1 MSHSKAIPYS
11 IRYRSDLMS
20 RLHSMSLSIIILLET
35 SSLARV
41 EMIHMS
47 HLPCVLLNKE
57 AALAFKSPI
66 ILQLVLHTLDLLFQA
81 MTAMIT
87 LIKPSKITWLIRSM
101 EMVVAMVLS
110 FSLIQIRVMEVA
122 LKQAS
127 SQLTSATTKVLLVT
141 HLAIKLSSPK

>member
-1 MSHSKAIPYS
+1 
-11 IRYRSDLMS
+11 
-20 RLHSMSLSIIILLET
+20 
-35 SSLARV
+35 
-41 EMIHMS
+41 MS

-66 ILQLVLHTLDLLFQA
+66 ILQLVLHTLDLLFQD

-127 SQLTSATTKVLLVT
+127 SQLTSATTKVLSVT
-141 HLAIKLSSPK
+141 HQAIK